1 MLTHL
6 RREMPAVSE
15 SSHPSILDITLAL
28 SRLADRVSDCD
39 APGVEPYVT
48 FTVRRAISE
57 LEQHIPGLEPPPD
70 AESAD
75 HFRRSAERAL
85 EEGDDREALSRAL
98 RGLACSPHDP
108 QLFYLAASA
117 CFEMG
122 AVEDALR
129 LLYHTLWIHPGHR
142 LARTDLEAL
151 TAFLDGNE
159 DIDKAA

>member
-1 MLTHL
+1 MG
-6 RREMPAVSE
+6 EAAVSE

-28 SRLADRVSDCD
+28 SRLADRVADSE
-39 APGVEPYVT
+39 ASGIEPYVT
-48 FTVRRAISE
+48 FTLRRALAE
-57 LEQHIPGLEPPPD
+57 LELHIPGLDPPPD
-70 AESAD
+70 SESAD
-75 HFRRSAERAL
+75 HFRRAAERAL
-85 EEGDDREALSRAL
+85 EDGDDREALARAL
-98 RGLACSPHDP
+98 RGLACAPHDP

-151 TAFLDGNE
+151 TAFLDGSE
-159 DIDKAA
+159 DGDKAA

>member
-1 MLTHL
+1 
-6 RREMPAVSE
+6 MPD

-28 SRLADRVSDCD
+28 SRLADRVSDSD
-39 APGVEPYVT
+39 TPVVEPYVT
-48 FTVRRAISE
+48 FTLRRALAE
-57 LEQHIPGLEPPPD
+57 LELHIPGLDPPPD
-70 AESAD
+70 PDSAE
-75 HFRRSAERAL
+75 HFRQSAEHAL
-85 EEGDDREALSRAL
+85 EDGDDREALSRAL
-98 RGLACSPHDP
+98 RGLACAPHDP

-151 TAFLDGNE
+151 TAFLDGSE
-159 DIDKAA
+159 DGEKAA

>member
-1 MLTHL
+1 M
-6 RREMPAVSE
+6 SD

-28 SRLADRVSDCD
+28 SRLADRVSDSE
-39 APGVEPYVT
+39 APGIEPYVT
-48 FTVRRAISE
+48 FTLRRALAE
-57 LEQHIPGLEPPPD
+57 LELHIPGLESPPD

-75 HFRRSAERAL
+75 HFRRSAEGAL

-98 RGLACSPHDP
+98 RGLACAPHDP
-108 QLFYLAASA
+108 QLFYLSASA

-151 TAFLDGNE
+151 TAFLDGSDE
-159 DIDKAA
+159 QDRAA